1 MNTYTKDQIYIGNK
15 YLYCPNCNSFFPIN
29 TSNKN
34 LEKNII
40 NFMTTLYSNIKS
52 FQEKILNNINSI
64 KNITSSL
71 DNHTNHSKSLLKL
84 IVIKNNNYIERYRQL
99 SDRIDM
105 INQSK
110 KILED
115 NLFFA
120 NESIKIFMDDVK
132 QLFIKMNQKIKET
145 KYIESN
151 INGNISL
158 DYKKQN
164 IINNTNPNQSNE
176 IERKKI
182 YENKSPQNK
191 LNFNKN
197 KFTYTNLDNFVDN
210 IQLDEY
216 NQKIGQIKSN
226 NTLIFPNNIN
236 QNIYNYNITSREFQK
251 LNKNKTLPAFR
262 NTSSNKNKSDN
273 TNSKGDNK
281 IKIGM
286 INSINIPDMNHKYI
300 EKMHGINNYDDNKII
315 ELCNKVREFIDYFN
329 NDTFEESNVLLKKI
343 DDINI
348 LINII
353 LERKKNNYI
362 ESNKKYNNR
371 YSNINIQ
378 NKNDVKS
385 DINFNENNNELI
397 KNIQILNDK
406 INELEGKVREKEEYI
421 RYLKKLNKNI
431 NNKNNSYNKEEYGKE
446 DANSKNEL
454 NEQNNLYEEN
464 QILKKEIEEQRIKI
478 KELSES
484 QKLLKIEI
492 EQKEKIIAELNESI
506 KNYMSQ
512 NKEKDYNLLKEKNEE
527 YKNTI
532 KEKNKIIQEINNQT
546 DKYKNEINDL
556 NIKLKHFNDESQ
568 LVMEISSLK
577 KINNNLNKKLNEF
590 KKKLNPNSNLNS
602 SLENDLDII
611 SLKDNYKELFEENN
625 EIKTEK
631 ERLKVENNIKEEEIK
646 KLKNIIDEL
655 NQKINEYSDKK
666 INSRKK
672 SDSDSFSLSNNSIGF
687 DIINL
692 GSQDINK
699 LNIEDFKKQNE
710 KIIKL
715 KEMFEKYKSE
725 KQIEISIYK
734 NEFET
739 TKKEINELKMKL
751 NENNAKIYS
760 SENYNIL
767 CDKNY
772 KNLQWLLL
780 IPKSKSFSNTYE
792 DLIWIPRKKILN
804 IENFNN
810 YISEYEAQNKILADN
825 LSKLEKKEEIIS
837 KLKYKINCYEKN
849 VNHTEEISNTNI
861 DISSIGIEKM
871 NKIIA
876 ELNNTENK
884 LKILQS
890 ENKQLKEELSK
901 RLKDNKKSKPNSTD
915 DSNKLAYNKKY
926 KIEIEGDNNNIN
938 NIKNEDIKENE
949 EEENE
954 NEGEESE
961 ETESV
966 LNELRYEL
974 ENTKIKL
981 DSITNEYKALENK
994 FNILKENFSTFL
1006 IKMKIPKKNKNELTE
1021 ILKLLDFTENEILFI
1036 IDKKKLY

>member
-1 MNTYTKDQIYIGNK
+1 M
-15 YLYCPNCNSFFPIN
+15 
-29 TSNKN
+29 
-34 LEKNII
+34 
-40 NFMTTLYSNIKS
+40 
-52 FQEKILNNINSI
+52 
-64 KNITSSL
+64 
-71 DNHTNHSKSLLKL
+71 
-84 IVIKNNNYIERYRQL
+84 
-99 SDRIDM
+99 
-105 INQSK
+105 
-110 KILED
+110 
-115 NLFFA
+115 
-120 NESIKIFMDDVK
+120 
-132 QLFIKMNQKIKET
+132 
-145 KYIESN
+145 
-151 INGNISL
+151 
-158 DYKKQN
+158 
-164 IINNTNPNQSNE
+164 
-176 IERKKI
+176 
-182 YENKSPQNK
+182 
-191 LNFNKN
+191 
-197 KFTYTNLDNFVDN
+197 
-210 IQLDEY
+210 
-216 NQKIGQIKSN
+216 
-226 NTLIFPNNIN
+226 
-236 QNIYNYNITSREFQK
+236 
-251 LNKNKTLPAFR
+251 
-262 NTSSNKNKSDN
+262 
-273 TNSKGDNK
+273 
-281 IKIGM
+281 
-286 INSINIPDMNHKYI
+286 
-300 EKMHGINNYDDNKII
+300 
-315 ELCNKVREFIDYFN
+315 
-329 NDTFEESNVLLKKI
+329 
-343 DDINI
+343 
-348 LINII
+348 
-353 LERKKNNYI
+353 
-362 ESNKKYNNR
+362 
-371 YSNINIQ
+371 
-378 NKNDVKS
+378 
-385 DINFNENNNELI
+385 
-397 KNIQILNDK
+397 
-406 INELEGKVREKEEYI
+406 
-421 RYLKKLNKNI
+421 
-431 NNKNNSYNKEEYGKE
+431 
-446 DANSKNEL
+446 
-454 NEQNNLYEEN
+454 
-464 QILKKEIEEQRIKI
+464 KI

-484 QKLLKIEI
+484 QNLLKIEI
-492 EQKEKIIAELNESI
+492 EQKEKIISELNESI

-532 KEKNKIIQEINNQT
+532 KEKNKIIQEINNET

-849 VNHTEEISNTNI
+849 VNHTQEISNTNI

>member
-371 YSNINIQ
+371 YSNIKMMLKVI
-378 NKNDVKS
+378 
-385 DINFNENNNELI
+385 LI
-397 KNIQILNDK
+397 
-406 INELEGKVREKEEYI
+406 
-421 RYLKKLNKNI
+421 
-431 NNKNNSYNKEEYGKE
+431 SM
-446 DANSKNEL
+446 
-454 NEQNNLYEEN
+454 
-464 QILKKEIEEQRIKI
+464 
-478 KELSES
+478 
-484 QKLLKIEI
+484 
-492 EQKEKIIAELNESI
+492 KII
-506 KNYMSQ
+506 
-512 NKEKDYNLLKEKNEE
+512 
-527 YKNTI
+527 
-532 KEKNKIIQEINNQT
+532 
-546 DKYKNEINDL
+546 
-556 NIKLKHFNDESQ
+556 
-568 LVMEISSLK
+568 
-577 KINNNLNKKLNEF
+577 
-590 KKKLNPNSNLNS
+590 
-602 SLENDLDII
+602 
-611 SLKDNYKELFEENN
+611 
-625 EIKTEK
+625 
-631 ERLKVENNIKEEEIK
+631 
-646 KLKNIIDEL
+646 
-655 NQKINEYSDKK
+655 
-666 INSRKK
+666 
-672 SDSDSFSLSNNSIGF
+672 
-687 DIINL
+687 
-692 GSQDINK
+692 
-699 LNIEDFKKQNE
+699 
-710 KIIKL
+710 
-715 KEMFEKYKSE
+715 
-725 KQIEISIYK
+725 
-734 NEFET
+734 
-739 TKKEINELKMKL
+739 
-751 NENNAKIYS
+751 
-760 SENYNIL
+760 
-767 CDKNY
+767 
-772 KNLQWLLL
+772 
-780 IPKSKSFSNTYE
+780 
-792 DLIWIPRKKILN
+792 
-804 IENFNN
+804 
-810 YISEYEAQNKILADN
+810 
-825 LSKLEKKEEIIS
+825 
-837 KLKYKINCYEKN
+837 
-849 VNHTEEISNTNI
+849 
-861 DISSIGIEKM
+861 M
-871 NKIIA
+871 N
-876 ELNNTENK
+876 
-884 LKILQS
+884 
-890 ENKQLKEELSK
+890 
-901 RLKDNKKSKPNSTD
+901 
-915 DSNKLAYNKKY
+915 
-926 KIEIEGDNNNIN
+926 
-938 NIKNEDIKENE
+938 
-949 EEENE
+949 
-954 NEGEESE
+954 
-961 ETESV
+961 
-966 LNELRYEL
+966 
-974 ENTKIKL
+974 
-981 DSITNEYKALENK
+981 
-994 FNILKENFSTFL
+994 
-1006 IKMKIPKKNKNELTE
+1006 
-1021 ILKLLDFTENEILFI
+1021 
-1036 IDKKKLY
+1036 